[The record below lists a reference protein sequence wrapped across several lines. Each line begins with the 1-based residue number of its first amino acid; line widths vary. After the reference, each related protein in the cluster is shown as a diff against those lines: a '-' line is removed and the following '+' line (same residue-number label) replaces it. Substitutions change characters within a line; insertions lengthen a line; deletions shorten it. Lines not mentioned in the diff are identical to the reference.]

1 MKTERRTAPEALRR
15 GMAFL
20 CTLVL
25 SLMAVTLPAEAVNV
39 DGSLNDS
46 NIRLSYE
53 EYAGTPPSLKRIDNS
68 KTQPRQ
74 CDWHAA
80 DTEITGTVTPAE
92 YYGKSGAASRY
103 QCETNASSTLTIKN
117 TSQDESLLKFS
128 YTPVSHDGKLTFGH
142 NGETTE
148 GDPSGGTYSAILG
161 FNEFVTVTLTT
172 PEKTETHRD
181 SNQSQYIAEAT
192 LRDIELTSMNTN
204 ISVKFETA
212 EGGTYYAATADG
224 KELSMG
230 KTYDMPMN
238 TVYTFNASPDSDYN
252 FVGWYVD
259 GHKLSP
265 VSPFTTS
272 FNESCTVEA
281 KFVSKDAALFE
292 TGGQYFVDLN
302 EAVAYAQ
309 ANNLDKITL
318 ASDGKIT
325 GPYTIP
331 SGITLLIPFDD
342 KGTLYTSE
350 PGRVTTEETP
360 GAYRI
365 LTMAPSSSITVDGA
379 ISVGGKHYA
388 GSSGSCC
395 KATGPYGQIIM
406 QEGSRITLNNH
417 ANLYAW
423 GYITGDGQITANSG
437 ATVYEYFQVA
447 DWRGGLATSNMILPP
462 NKQQVFPFSQYYV
475 QNIEAPL
482 TIQNGATEKAYFSV
496 SAKLVGTQ
504 SVPIDFI
511 GSNNSLF
518 RINEGGELTKKY
530 DPKTDRITYTT
541 KGSASLDSLALS
553 VPGYNIDSKN
563 YVLPVNSNMTL
574 EILSGKVAVNCDAA
588 LLPGARITIAQ
599 GAELSVSTNTSLYV
613 YDKDQWNGPYVYAS
627 KENGF
632 VPIPYTP
639 TQKRSRTLANAKIDV
654 NGTLTA
660 AGSIYTTNSGA
671 NICSSEGTG
680 KFVQQSV
687 PGTAAVTHQVSKQE
701 NTKDFFGV
709 SHVKITYADIPITAA
724 KLKNFDGSY
733 TETNNTVA
741 KAGDTFTY
749 CTGSEC
755 GNGTWVQNLKVA
767 AINNNDGTQ
776 VTTHETLQAAVEQF
790 SQDSSGNTYI
800 KMLHS
805 TTEEINAQS
814 DLYLDLNGCTVTGDF
829 KMGNNT
835 LYGMDSSAGTG
846 YVTAP
851 RGKIVGGVS
860 YYAKTYET
868 PPTENKEYD
877 RYVAIL
883 GAENGTST
891 LSFHHFNISVTGYR
905 FELAAPQ
912 CALIFCGKFQ
922 GDKAA
927 KDYLKSLGFTLKD
940 GKDNEFKNCP
950 EMSEALK
957 EGYVKGEG
965 DAYLFELYL
974 IRSFEKNSSDKTA
987 YTEEFSAT
995 ARATFKNGGTQDSG
1009 PKDSE
1014 TKDSKTQHLSFQKA
1028 WQNAL
1033 DPYSGMKQEDRDIL
1047 QNFLNAFGITI

>member
-1 MKTERRTAPEALRR
+1 MKTERRTAYAALRR
-15 GMAFL
+15 GITFL

-53 EYAGTPPSLKRIDNS
+53 EYAGTQPSLKRIDSS

-103 QCETNASSTLTIKN
+103 QCEGNASSALTITN
-117 TSQDESLLKFS
+117 MSGEASLLRFS
-128 YTPVSHDGKLTFGH
+128 YTLVSKGGKLTFGH

-161 FNEFVTVTLTT
+161 LNEFVTVTLTT
-172 PEKTETHRD
+172 PEKTETHRG
-181 SNQSQYIAEAT
+181 SNQSQYITEAT
-192 LRDIELTSMNTN
+192 LRDIELISMNTN

-224 KELSMG
+224 GKLPMG
-230 KTYDMPMN
+230 DTYSRPRN
-238 TVYTFNASPDSDYN
+238 TVYTFTAEPSPDYN

-259 GHKLSP
+259 GQKLSP

-309 ANNLDKITL
+309 ANSKDKITL

-325 GPYTIP
+325 GTYTIP
-331 SGITLLIPFDD
+331 SGVTLLIPFDAA
-342 KGTLYTSE
+342 GTLYTNQPE
-350 PGRVTTEETP
+350 KVKKEETP
-360 GAYRI
+360 KAYRI

-388 GSSGSCC
+388 ASSGSCC

-496 SAKLVGTQ
+496 DAAIVGTN
-504 SVPIDFI
+504 SVTIDFI
-511 GSNNSLF
+511 GSNTSLF

-588 LLPGARITIAQ
+588 LLPGARITIAR

-632 VPIPYTP
+632 VPVPYTP
-639 TQKRSRTLANAKIDV
+639 TPKGSRTLANAKIDV

-709 SHVKITYADIPITAA
+709 SHVKITYADIPITPA
-724 KLKNFDGSY
+724 KLKNADGVNDPY
-733 TETNNTVA
+733 TLTAGSKV
-741 KAGDTFTY
+741 GDTFTY

-755 GNGTWVQNLKVA
+755 GGGTWVPNLQVA
-767 AINNNDGTQ
+767 AIIGSTGTQ
-776 VTTHETLQAAVEQF
+776 TPYPTLQDAVGAYEP
-790 SQDSSGNTYI
+790 DDNTAPKNYI
-800 KMLHS
+800 KLLHS
-805 TTEEINAQS
+805 TTEEIDAQS
-814 DLYLDLNGCTVTGDF
+814 DLYLDLNGCTVTGNF
-829 KMGNNT
+829 TMNSKT

-860 YYAKTYET
+860 YYAKTYQT

-883 GAENGTST
+883 GAENGTPT
-891 LSFHHFNISVTGYR
+891 LSFHRFNISVTGYR
-905 FELAAPQ
+905 FELTSGDTPK
-912 CALIFCGKFQ
+912 CALFFIGKFR
-922 GDKAA
+922 GDDAA
-927 KDYLKSLGFTLKD
+927 KKHLKSLGFTLTGGNGTGPKEFSCEMPQALGNEVFSDKD
-940 GKDNEFKNCP
+940 GAF
-950 EMSEALK
+950 
-957 EGYVKGEG
+957 
-965 DAYLFELYL
+965 LFEVYL
-974 IRSFEKNSSDKTA
+974 KRSFGKDASAASF
-987 YTEEFSAT
+987 TEGISAT
-995 ARATFKNGGTQDSG
+995 AKATFQNQGVLGEQLSNERT
-1009 PKDSE
+1009 
-1014 TKDSKTQHLSFQKA
+1014 LSFKEAWEKADNLDPAQKA
-1028 WQNAL
+1028 II
-1033 DPYSGMKQEDRDIL
+1033 DKIL
-1047 QNFLNAFGITI
+1047 REHGINQ